1 MHTATLDILTL
12 NTWGFR
18 WPLARDRDVRFAR
31 IRDHLATHRY
41 DAVAFQELWGSSP
54 QALGRTGFDWV
65 GDDLD
70 LPRGL
75 RRNDSGLGVK
85 VRDGLTKG
93 ASAFKRIARAFK
105 RATGFDRLKNKGFQM
120 VELPVGTL
128 GHVTLV
134 NTHLQAG
141 EKEAHIRRLQLH
153 EMLEAVESIRTPV
166 IVCGD
171 FNLFRASVEDRAAHR
186 SLQLAGFLDASEAI
200 DRPEPT
206 YLTSNPYV
214 PKTEGNQRFDRIYTR
229 DGFSE
234 GCRLRLVPA
243 DVRVIVDHTAPLS
256 DHEGLAARIRVTAG
270 W

>member
-31 IRDHLATHRY
+31 IREHLAANRY
-41 DAVAFQELWGSSP
+41 DAVALQELWGSSP
-54 QALGRTGFDWV
+54 GALGRTGFNWV
-65 GDDLD
+65 GDDSD

-85 VRDGLTKG
+85 VRDGLSKG
-93 ASAFKRIARAFK
+93 ASAFKRMARAFK

-120 VELPVGTL
+120 VELPIGAL

-141 EKEAHIRRLQLH
+141 EKEARIRRSQLD
-153 EMLEAVESIRTPV
+153 EMLEAVESVRSPV
-166 IVCGD
+166 IICGD
-171 FNLFRASVEDRAAHR
+171 FNLFRDSAEDRAAHR
-186 SLQLAGFLDASEAI
+186 SLHLAGFLDASEAI

-214 PKTEGNQRFDRIYTR
+214 PKNEGNQRFDRIYMR
-229 DGFSE
+229 DGLGES
-234 GCRLRLVPA
+234 CRLRLVPA
-243 DVRVIVDHTAPLS
+243 DVRVIVDHSAPLS
-256 DHEGLAARIRVTAG
+256 DHEGLAARIRITTI
-270 W
+270 